1 MPLPTNDGEIRSQV
15 FLTLLLGGM
24 AAAGILDLLLDR
36 AWSPSAFHVL
46 FEITFVLVCLGSVV
60 YLWAVWMQTRRSL
73 ARVEQALSVQGAD
86 RDAWREKSRKLLRG
100 LGEEI
105 SRQFEEWGLTP
116 AESEIALLLLKGFG
130 HKEIAALLD
139 RSERTVRQHAV
150 ATYRKSGLSGR
161 AELSAF
167 FLEDLLLPAVDPG
180 VQSESATTASSRG
193 DALG

>member
-116 AESEIALLLLKGFG
+116 AECEIALLLLKGFG

>member
-116 AESEIALLLLKGFG
+116 AECEIALLLLKGFG

-150 ATYRKSGLSGR
+150 VTYRKSGLSGR

>member
-105 SRQFEEWGLTP
+105 SRQFEEWSLTP

>member
-150 ATYRKSGLSGR
+150 VTYRKSGLSGR